1 MTNEEIKEMVERAGK
16 KVLEK
21 LRTNPDE
28 MFDLNATLDKYNQV
42 LKEKIEL
49 QENYERIYNENCILR
64 ERIEYLERSN
74 NRREDE
80 ILSLRQELYGQG
92 SE

>member
-1 MTNEEIKEMVERAGK
+1 MEKEIKEILDIERYRNKDGYVENIN
-16 KVLEK
+16 L
-21 LRTNPDE
+21 LPDE
-28 MFDLNATLDKYNQV
+28 IHKLLDY
-42 LKEKIEL
+42 ITRL

-64 ERIEYLERSN
+64 ERIKYLERSN